1 MADVVASLARD
12 PDLRAEAARVPEGIG
27 DPRFVAAPWNV
38 IASARDGRPVASAS
52 ASGDR
57 LIVAGVARDGDLI
70 VPTLLRAIAAHL
82 GPQVQLNDAEI
93 VPIPDSQL
101 RAWTRAPGPP
111 PPPRPET
118 VERDDRRWLWGVVLL
133 LLAIETWMR
142 RQTTATQH
150 AEETRARVA

>member
-1 MADVVASLARD
+1 MPSGL
-12 PDLRAEAARVPEGIG
+12 G
-27 DPRFVAAPWNV
+27 DPRFMRAPWNA

-52 ASGDR
+52 AAGDR
-57 LIVAGVARDGDLI
+57 LLVAAVAHEGDLI
-70 VPTLLRAIAAHL
+70 VPTLLRAIAANLAAPVNL
-82 GPQVQLNDAEI
+82 GDAEI

-101 RAWTRAPGPP
+101 RSWTRQPGSP

-118 VERDDRRWLWGVVLL
+118 VEHDDRGWLWGAVLL

-142 RQTTATQH
+142 RQNVATQPA